1 MGSNYLTS
9 PLTLIIST
17 IFDLYVLLV
26 LLRFMLQ
33 MLRADFYN
41 PVSQFIVRLTSPPLK
56 ILRRV
61 IPSLAGQDTAA
72 ILLCLAIVYTK
83 FILLRLLDTGTIHI
97 GGTLVSID
105 GTGYLGL
112 LIYSF
117 ADLIS
122 LFLTIFLIAII
133 IQVILS
139 WVNPGHYNPVVGLV
153 NTLAAPALRPVK
165 KLIPSIGG
173 LDLSP
178 IIATLMI
185 FVAKMLIIPPIIYLG
200 SQF

>member
-41 PVSQFIVRLTSPPLK
+41 PVSQFVVKLTSPPLK
-56 ILRRV
+56 ILRRI
-61 IPSLAGQDTAA
+61 IPSIGGQDSSA
-72 ILLCLAIVYTK
+72 IVLCLVIIFSK
-83 FILLRLLDTGTIHI
+83 FMLLRLLDTGAIHI
-97 GGTLVSID
+97 GGTIAPISGV
-105 GTGYLGL
+105 GYLGL
-112 LIYSF
+112 LIYCI

-122 LFLTIFLIAII
+122 LFLNVFLIAII
-133 IQVILS
+133 IQVIMS
-139 WVNPGHYNPVVGLV
+139 WVSSGNSNPVIGLV
-153 NTLAAPALRPVK
+153 NSLAAPVLRPIK
-165 KLIPSIGG
+165 KIIPAIGG

-178 IIATLMI
+178 LIATLAIM
-185 FVAKMLIIPPIIYLG
+185 VAKMLILPPIIFLASHY
-200 SQF
+200 

>member
-83 FILLRLLDTGTIHI
+83 FILLRLLNSGTLHI